1 MTVDSIM
8 QMCAELGIELS
19 LKVDDNNRLHVDAPK
34 GTLTASIRETLT
46 AHKTEIVAALKSK
59 SSNPQPQILS
69 RDRDETVTRTP
80 ISTTPNSPEATH
92 LIFEQPLTDP
102 PGQSGRTELEVDKL
116 LAGGDYDASVVDSE
130 DPATRQYVSAQL
142 LAALVGRNSAE
153 QGRARQAFVNHGF
166 FNEAV
171 MQLRSADSPAE
182 RAAAAR
188 KLGTVCDQNAT
199 THLIASP

>member
-59 SSNPQPQILS
+59 SSNPQPQLLS
-69 RDRDETVTRTP
+69 RDRDETVTRP
-80 ISTTPNSPEATH
+80 PASTTPNSPEAT
-92 LIFEQPLTDP
+92 
-102 PGQSGRTELEVDKL
+102 ELEVNKL